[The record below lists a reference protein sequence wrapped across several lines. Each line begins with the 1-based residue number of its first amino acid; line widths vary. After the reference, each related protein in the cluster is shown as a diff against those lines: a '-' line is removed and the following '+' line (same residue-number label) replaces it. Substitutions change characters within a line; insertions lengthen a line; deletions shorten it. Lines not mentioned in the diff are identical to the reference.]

1 MSSDNNPVI
10 VIHHAMA
17 GCSEPACGGKILC
30 VEGQGSLWSFFF
42 CSTETRLC
50 SPWLS
55 VHPAASL
62 LLWAKWAPEGLS
74 DRFCSPSLCKHGTQ
88 ILLFWLILTCR
99 PCQLGGTSCNLSL
112 LGSPVSLIASTL
124 YFPNWLSPISTMWGV
139 FTCTLESGWYLSP
152 HSEETI
158 LCAVYNS
165 HFAFLWFPV
174 GEGIK
179 QGGSCFFMWPCSY
192 QKSCFSNQLEIH
204 VFQWI
209 FF

>member
-124 YFPNWLSPISTMWGV
+124 YFPNWLSAQ
-139 FTCTLESGWYLSP
+139 SP
-152 HSEETI
+152 P
-158 LCAVYNS
+158 C
-165 HFAFLWFPV
+165 
-174 GEGIK
+174 
-179 QGGSCFFMWPCSY
+179 GGS
-192 QKSCFSNQLEIH
+192 LH
-204 VFQWI
+204 VLWNLDDIYLHILRKLYFVQFIILILLFCDFQWEKE
-209 FF
+209 